1 MAFWWEL
8 LWQDEN
14 FQFKVAQ
21 RYTEL
26 RSNVFSEENINS
38 IIDSSV
44 SFLGEAIERNFSKW
58 PILGNYV
65 WPHIIPKDWPFR
77 KISFNGFA

>member
-14 FQFKVAQ
+14 FQLKAAQ

-26 RSNVFSEENINS
+26 RSTVFSEENINS

-44 SFLGEAIERNFSKW
+44 LYLGM
-58 PILGNYV
+58 Y
-65 WPHIIPKDWPFR
+65 
-77 KISFNGFA
+77 